1 MKTKYLSITR
11 RCKRN
16 KCITRK
22 IRNNNPKSVQYAHDE
37 KSILIE
43 NESDIEKYFDCY
55 KFPNNIKNL
64 CKKWILLGG
73 GCFLDYSSKYCGTLY
88 FSKTKKSNYYDHIH
102 IFPYSK
108 YRFSWKDK
116 KTGRRGIEYYD
127 RSIDKSIRLFSKLL
141 HS

>member
-1 MKTKYLSITR
+1 MKTKYLSIKR

-22 IRNNNPKSVQYAHDE
+22 IRNNHPKSVQYAKDE

-55 KFPNNIKNL
+55 KFPNNIKIL
-64 CKKWILLGG
+64 CRKWILLGG

-88 FSKTKKSNYYDHIH
+88 LSKTKKSSYYNHIH
-102 IFPYSK
+102 IFSYSK

-116 KTGRRGIEYYD
+116 KSGRRGIEHYNK
-127 RSIDKSIRLFSKLL
+127 SIDKCISLFRKFLNN
-141 HS
+141 